1 MRSLVAGIIVGVIV
15 WQIWQALNRPTPTP
29 PDKNDS
35 IIDMRAELQR
45 TGTEG

>member
-15 WQIWQALNRPTPTP
+15 YQIWQALKPKPTS
-29 PDKNDS
+29 PDKNS
-35 IIDMRAELQR
+35 SVIDMRAELQR